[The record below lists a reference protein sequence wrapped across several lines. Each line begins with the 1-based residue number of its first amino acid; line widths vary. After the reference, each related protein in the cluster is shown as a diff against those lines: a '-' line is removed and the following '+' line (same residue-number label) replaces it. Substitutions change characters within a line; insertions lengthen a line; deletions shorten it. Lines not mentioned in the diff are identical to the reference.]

1 MHVSDESYFSRQK
14 RFVHCNTFYG
24 RKCTYCNRRNY
35 GEHYRRY
42 KVKKKIMYVER
53 EIDHYGLYEG
63 AEDALKS
70 LNAELV
76 ISLDPEKVSECDGIL
91 VPGGLP
97 DVDPALYGEE
107 NQGSMNLDRELDD
120 LQLAVIDAAV
130 KAKKP
135 MLTICRGM
143 QLVNVYFG
151 GTLIQD
157 LENGPM
163 HAYVPNEN
171 KLHDTLIVKGTPFA
185 MLYGENGIVN
195 SAHHQA
201 VRKPGKGF
209 RITQVWLSGKL
220 NKDEREE
227 WIRKIE
233 NEESLEVECKR
244 TCIIEGMMHRELP
257 IIAVQWHPE
266 LMHRN
271 PIHGTLDQ
279 DRIFMYFISLLH

>member
-1 MHVSDESYFSRQK
+1 
-14 RFVHCNTFYG
+14 
-24 RKCTYCNRRNY
+24 
-35 GEHYRRY
+35 
-42 KVKKKIMYVER
+42 MYVER

-63 AEDALKS
+63 VEDVLKS

-143 QLVNVYFG
+143 H
-151 GTLIQD
+151 T
-157 LENGPM
+157 
-163 HAYVPNEN
+163 YVPNEN

-266 LMHRN
+266 LMHRD

>member
-1 MHVSDESYFSRQK
+1 MLGCDVFRQISVSSPSTFAISTFLLNPIK
-14 RFVHCNTFYG
+14 NRF
-24 RKCTYCNRRNY
+24 
-35 GEHYRRY
+35 
-42 KVKKKIMYVER
+42 M
-53 EIDHYGLYEG
+53 
-63 AEDALKS
+63 
-70 LNAELV
+70 
-76 ISLDPEKVSECDGIL
+76 P
-91 VPGGLP
+91 
-97 DVDPALYGEE
+97 
-107 NQGSMNLDRELDD
+107 
-120 LQLAVIDAAV
+120 DAASV
-130 KAKKP
+130 T
-135 MLTICRGM
+135 LCFLSCSSLSISVYRTI
-143 QLVNVYFG
+143 
-151 GTLIQD
+151 
-157 LENGPM
+157 GP
-163 HAYVPNEN
+163 AISCGNSDTYVPNEN